1 MIDPDTL
8 AQAHRQLARQC
19 PTMRRLIRTHGPASI
34 GNRRRDP
41 FHVLASSI
49 INQQLSMK
57 AADTIQARLHVLV
70 GAKARLRP
78 EHLLA
83 VSHEQLRSVGLSN
96 AKSKWLLALSERTA
110 SGALSFKALAKMDDE
125 RAIETL
131 DALPGVGRW
140 TAEMFLMFALHRL
153 DVFSL
158 GDVGLRNGVNRLY
171 NGGDKLDEAATLEIV
186 ARWAP
191 YRSIASWY
199 LWRHLENE
207 PNSWT

>member
-1 MIDPDTL
+1 MIDSDTL
-8 AQAHRQLARQC
+8 AQAHRELARQC

-34 GNRRRDP
+34 GSRRRDP

-49 INQQLSMK
+49 IGQQLSMK
-57 AADTIQARLHVLV
+57 AADTIQGRVHALV
-70 GAKARLRP
+70 GAKSRLKP
-78 EHLLA
+78 EHLLS
-83 VSHEQLRSVGLSN
+83 VSPEQLRSVGLSN
-96 AKSKWLLALSERTA
+96 AKAKWLQALSERTA
-110 SGALSFKALAKMDDE
+110 SGELSFKALATMEDE
-125 RAIETL
+125 AAIETL

-140 TAEMFLMFALHRL
+140 TAEMFLIFALHRL
-153 DVFSL
+153 DIFSL

-171 NGGDKLDEAATLEIV
+171 NGGEKLDDRATLEIV